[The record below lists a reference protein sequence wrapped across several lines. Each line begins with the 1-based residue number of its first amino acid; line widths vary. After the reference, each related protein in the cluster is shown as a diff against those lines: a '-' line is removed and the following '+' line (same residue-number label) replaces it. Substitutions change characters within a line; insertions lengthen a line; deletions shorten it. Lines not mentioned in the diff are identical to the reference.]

1 MTHSA
6 QTETEDKQQT
16 KTTET
21 IIEDQQVE
29 ASETVVEKQAEAIDA
44 EKVETTDDS
53 AETAKAQ
60 EQAEPEEVAEQN
72 VKARL
77 METEA
82 KLAAAEKKVEDHW
95 NALVRQKAEYENL
108 QKRTERDIE
117 NARKFALERFANE
130 LLPIRDNLEMGIE
143 AASKPDT
150 QVDTVI
156 EGMNLTDKAFFDV
169 FKKFGIAEINPQEQK
184 FDPEWHEAIAMQPVP
199 DVEDNMVVVV
209 HRKGY
214 HLNERLLRAAQ
225 VVVAKQA

>member
-16 KTTET
+16 ETTET
-21 IIEDQQVE
+21 IAEEQQAV
-29 ASETVVEKQAEAIDA
+29 ATETTVEKQQTEAIDA
-44 EKVETTDDS
+44 EKVETTDS
-53 AETAKAQ
+53 VETQ
-60 EQAEPEEVAEQN
+60 EQAKPEEVAEKN
-72 VKARL
+72 LKIRL

-82 KLAAAEKKVEDHW
+82 KLAVAEKKAQDHW
-95 NALVRQKAEYENL
+95 DTLVRQKAEYENL

-143 AASKPDT
+143 AASKPGT
-150 QVDTVI
+150 QVETVI
-156 EGMNLTDKAFFDV
+156 EGMNLTDKAFADV
-169 FKKFGIAEINPQEQK
+169 LKKFGIEEINPQEQK
-184 FDPEWHEAIAMQPVP
+184 FDPEWHEAMAMQPIP
-199 DVEDNMVVVV
+199 DVEDNMVVIV

-214 HLNERLLRAAQ
+214 HLNERLLRPAQ